1 MSCDRDSQ
9 GDVYFA
15 DMSHSVS
22 RATTLDIIE
31 EGLLPQRW
39 MGQKILPVYNS
50 FGCDIDEPWQI
61 DASVQWLVERGFTEK
76 ETPYED

>member
-1 MSCDRDSQ
+1 
-9 GDVYFA
+9 
-15 DMSHSVS
+15 
-22 RATTLDIIE
+22 
-31 EGLLPQRW
+31 LLPQRW